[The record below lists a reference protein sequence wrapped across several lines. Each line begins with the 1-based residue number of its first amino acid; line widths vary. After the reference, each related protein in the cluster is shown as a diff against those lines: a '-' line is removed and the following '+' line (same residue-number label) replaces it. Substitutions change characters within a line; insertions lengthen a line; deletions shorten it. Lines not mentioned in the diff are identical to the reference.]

1 VREERMASLSLG
13 RTQWERLATVP
24 GCSLRL
30 GNKILRM
37 CWFSLQVG
45 VLSSAVAAWALG
57 QASQA
62 PERSTQPFS
71 FFHPVVELD
80 SDEIERIRSGRV
92 VTHAIRSSGHDVAV
106 LAAGSLKTTPDAF
119 ISRVTDIVQLRK
131 SRVVPAIARFSNPP
145 TIDDL
150 AELTLSE
157 EDVKNLSKCRPGNCA
172 LKLADAEIKRM
183 EAALAS
189 GGVDQFSIARRT
201 FREILLERVHKYLD
215 GGLDALP
222 PYHDKSRPMDVA
234 EAFGRLVEQSVYLDR
249 VPQLKASLSGPA
261 ADGVTASFVYW
272 SIEEFGRKQVI
283 RVTHVVIVRPAVAGV
298 PDVLVGSTQV
308 YASHYVDA
316 ALAVTTLEAGPADT
330 AFLGYLYRARVDV
343 LGNFLARR
351 IAKQRIEGGV
361 ERLFVHQ
368 LQRLQGR

>member
-1 VREERMASLSLG
+1 MRWS
-13 RTQWERLATVP
+13 
-24 GCSLRL
+24 
-30 GNKILRM
+30 
-37 CWFSLQVG
+37 SLQVG
-45 VLSSAVAAWALG
+45 VLSSAISAWALG
-57 QASQA
+57 QAGQA
-62 PERSTQPFS
+62 LERATHPFS
-71 FFHPVVELD
+71 LFDPVVKLGG
-80 SDEIERIRSGRV
+80 DEIERIRSGRV
-92 VTHAIRSSGHDVAV
+92 VTHAIPGSGHDVAV

-131 SRVVPAIARFSNPP
+131 SRDVPAIARFSNPP

-150 AELTLSE
+150 AALTLSE
-157 EDVKNLSKCRPGNCA
+157 EDVKTLSECRPGNCA

-183 EAALAS
+183 QAALAS
-189 GGVDQFSIARRT
+189 GRVDQLSIARRT
-201 FREILLERVHKYLD
+201 FRDILLERVHKYLD
-215 GGLDALP
+215 GGLRALP
-222 PYHDKSRPMDVA
+222 PYHDKSRPLDVA
-234 EAFGRLVEQSVYLDR
+234 EAFGRLVEQSVFLDR
-249 VPQLKASLSGPA
+249 VPQLKASLSRPA